1 MLFLFEESHKPFG
14 KRSDLIDR
22 AHHLACGVH
31 HFAEINLPVLFFEL
45 RQKALK
51 L

>member
-14 KRSDLIDR
+14 QRSDLVDR
-22 AHHLACGVH
+22 AHHLARGVH
-31 HFAEINLPVLFFEL
+31 HFAEIKLPVLFL
-45 RQKALK
+45 NCDRK

>member
-1 MLFLFEESHKPFG
+1 MLFLFEESHKTFG
-14 KRSDLIDR
+14 QRSDLVDR
-22 AHHLACGVH
+22 AHHLASGVH
-31 HFAEINLPVLFFEL
+31 HFAEIKLPVLFFEL